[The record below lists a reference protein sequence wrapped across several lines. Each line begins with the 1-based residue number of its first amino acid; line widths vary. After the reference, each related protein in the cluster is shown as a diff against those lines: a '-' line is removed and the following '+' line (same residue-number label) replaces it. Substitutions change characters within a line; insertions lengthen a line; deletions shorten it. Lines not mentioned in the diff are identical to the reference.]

1 MAPSVNSPQEAEEG
15 GEGVGEAAHL
25 LHHLSHHPVHH
36 LGEDIQG
43 DASVRTGLSRMST
56 YNLIYRYPIYVA
68 YEPRKSGILHHH
80 LVHHVLE
87 VVHGGQG
94 YHLVT
99 TVQRESSHLEIA
111 A

>member
-1 MAPSVNSPQEAEEG
+1 MLSTLRFSQDID
-15 GEGVGEAAHL
+15 L
-25 LHHLSHHPVHH
+25 LHHLGHHLVHH
-36 LGEDIQG
+36 LGEDVQG

-68 YEPRKSGILHHH
+68 YEPRKPGTLHHH
-80 LVHHVLE
+80 LVHDVLE
-87 VVHGGQG
+87 VVHGGRG

-99 TVQRESSHLEIA
+99 IVQRESSHLEIA